1 MAVLRELQEKL
12 LSENIEYAVIKGLAF
27 ERCIYGDLQA
37 RDVGDVDLL
46 VEPGSLQAVADALT
60 AMGYRQVGGPTS
72 SVAGPAGRALAA
84 VRAGQAAA
92 GIGGG
97 ASRRRPASR
106 ELEPF
111 VKADCPTVEVHD
123 SFGKLPARYLS
134 DMVQRAVGSD
144 LHLADDPLDVLVML
158 VANTYEN
165 SESFYAN
172 CFDGGP
178 VLRDYL
184 DLAAFFVGHGSD
196 VDRNDAVALIRELG
210 LEAEAGVVLA
220 NLEEVFGAGAD
231 GGLLAPVPRRSS
243 RWGARVVERALDDAL
258 ARERAVG
265 GFRAELFERAAKAP
279 VGVAEGEA
287 GVASLRTGDM
297 ASCLL
302 RDVDGGLAVEFAV
315 PAGGLGDDGLLQAC
329 LYPLEGEADFLA
341 YKVDFGLYA
350 GELRAYGRRA
360 QRLINDAAI
369 KKDAGE
375 RLVVER
381 IRHGCADLFRA
392 FLPEGVA
399 ADVLR
404 GRRYALGAGFFR
416 RDHANVFWRA
426 DAGDDPLFDDVS
438 AGAVALVE
446 LEGGAVRI
454 GLSRRECIVVCADAA
469 AADRFRGAFDA
480 GPSGVVLQGRRLPSV
495 RYDVRAE
502 GVGLFAAEVAG
513 TPLGTGLTAGEAYWA
528 VVQHMGDAVCA
539 WAEGPVLALH
549 AASVRVDGRVV
560 LLMGSSGSGKSSLA
574 VAMSAYGTVMG
585 DECAFV
591 DAETGLAWCEPFPVQ
606 IKEANADV
614 LARTEL
620 SRALCVEGGPNGPAR
635 CVPRSQLNGDV
646 DPAARGEVACVVFP
660 RFDPGG
666 PAAEMAPLPRG
677 ELVGCVLGS
686 AMGDCPPSA
695 AFARFSRM
703 LSARRIPVRS
713 LAFSDV
719 DSAARLVAGFAGGP
733 GVLARG
739 PWRATC
745 EEDGNVR

>member
-1 MAVLRELQEKL
+1 M
-12 LSENIEYAVIKGLAF
+12 
-27 ERCIYGDLQA
+27 
-37 RDVGDVDLL
+37 DLL
-46 VEPGSLQAVADALT
+46 VEPGCLQAVADALVS
-60 AMGYRQVGGPTS
+60 MGYRQVGGPTS

-84 VRAGQAAA
+84 VRAGQVAA

-111 VKADCPTVEVHD
+111 VKAGCPTVEVHD
-123 SFGKLPARYLS
+123 SFGRISARYLS
-134 DMVQRAVGSD
+134 GMVRRAVGSD
-144 LHLADDPLDVLVML
+144 LHLADDPLDALVML

-196 VDRNDAVALIRELG
+196 VDWNDAVALIQELG

-220 NLEEVFGAGAD
+220 NLEGVFGAGAD
-231 GGLLAPVPRRSS
+231 GGLLAPVPRRPS

-279 VGVAEGEA
+279 A
-287 GVASLRTGDM
+287 GDM

-302 RDVDGGLAVEFAV
+302 RAVDGGLAVELAV

-341 YKVDFGLYA
+341 YKVDVGLYA
-350 GELRAYGRRA
+350 GELRAYERRA

-369 KKDAGE
+369 KKAAGE

-392 FLPEGVA
+392 FLPKGVA
-399 ADVLR
+399 VDVSR
-404 GRRYALGAGFFR
+404 GRRYALGAGLFR

-446 LEGGAVRI
+446 LEGGAARI

-480 GPSGVVLQGRRLPSV
+480 GPSGVVLRGRRLPSV

-502 GVGLFAAEVAG
+502 GAGLFAAEVAG
-513 TPLGTGLTAGEAYWA
+513 TPLGTGLTAGEASGA
-528 VVQHMGDAVCA
+528 VVQHMGDAVCS
-539 WAEGPVLALH
+539 WVEGPVLALH
-549 AASVRVDGRVV
+549 AASIRVDGRVV

-591 DAETGLAWCEPFPVQ
+591 DAEAGLAWCEPFPVQ

-666 PAAEMAPLPRG
+666 PAAEMAPLPRD

-695 AFARFSRM
+695 AFARFVRM
-703 LSARRIPVRS
+703 LSARRMPVRS

-733 GVLARG
+733 GAPECG